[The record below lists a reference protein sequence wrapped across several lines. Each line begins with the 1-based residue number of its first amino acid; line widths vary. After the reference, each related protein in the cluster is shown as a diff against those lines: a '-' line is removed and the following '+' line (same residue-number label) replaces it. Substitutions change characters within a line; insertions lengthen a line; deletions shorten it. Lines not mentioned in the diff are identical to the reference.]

1 MSETALCMRSAAGGW
16 PTVGWRGPTAQSV
29 TWPTQPYRYEY
40 MRVDPRPGIRVKR
53 QRAAGGRGRA
63 TWCRSYAVRAAS
75 AAQCGDHACE
85 AGLPPRRSAA
95 VFLSGGEGHET
106 IGMIGVFIHVVAV
119 VPCCAFARPRR
130 RHVRARAHARTHTL
144 SLAPLQPWQC
154 PRAPTPRRASAR
166 RCNVLGLSA
175 VTERR
180 GR

>member
-1 MSETALCMRSAAGGW
+1 MPETALRYACAAGGW
-16 PTVGWRGPTAQSV
+16 PTVGWRGPTAQSDLAHTAV
-29 TWPTQPYRYEY
+29 RYEY

-106 IGMIGVFIHVVAV
+106 IGIDWRLCS
-119 VPCCAFARPRR
+119 CCCCRPVLRVRTAPPQARTRTR
-130 RHVRARAHARTHTL
+130 TRTHTHTL
-144 SLAPLQPWQC
+144 SRPSTAVAVPSGANPS
-154 PRAPTPRRASAR
+154 PR
-166 RCNVLGLSA
+166 
-175 VTERR
+175 
-180 GR
+180 